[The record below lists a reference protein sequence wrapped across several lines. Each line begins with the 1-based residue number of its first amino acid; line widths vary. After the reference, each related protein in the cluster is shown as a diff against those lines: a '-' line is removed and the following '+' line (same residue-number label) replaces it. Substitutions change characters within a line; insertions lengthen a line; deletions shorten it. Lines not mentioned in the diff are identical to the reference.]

1 MNNELTIN
9 FDICSMELLKEYK
22 KDIHLKYC
30 NYGKNLKS
38 NGEVFIRSKKIT
50 CTSNR

>member
-22 KDIHLKYC
+22 KEYPFEVIR
-30 NYGKNLKS
+30 NYD
-38 NGEVFIRSKKIT
+38 SKI
-50 CTSNR
+50 